1 MTTVTTFDDSADSQV
16 VVVAAE
22 RIDALV
28 ESLPEARARAAVICS
43 MVYEM
48 CAALRWLQETDT
60 PLEDAATE
68 ELASIGQLAR
78 AAQDHYLRMSSLP
91 TGAPGRD
98 PR

>member
-16 VVVAAE
+16 VVAAE
-22 RIDALV
+22 LLDALV
-28 ESLPEARARAAVICS
+28 ESLPDARARAAVICS

-48 CAALRWLQETDT
+48 CAAVGWLQETDT

-68 ELASIGQLAR
+68 ELVSIGQLAT
-78 AAQDHYLRMSSLP
+78 AAQDHYLRMSSLR

-98 PR
+98 SR